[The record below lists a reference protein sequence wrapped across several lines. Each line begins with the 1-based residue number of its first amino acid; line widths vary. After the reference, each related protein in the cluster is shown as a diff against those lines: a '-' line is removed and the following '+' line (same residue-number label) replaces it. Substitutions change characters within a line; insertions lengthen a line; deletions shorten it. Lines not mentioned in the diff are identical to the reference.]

1 MPRHPNKPSDGHVGR
16 VALSRRIAFWTS
28 LLLVILAIAEGYRY
42 HPATPGLCIH
52 SLEESAGPAGAAKSV
67 ALPLSREPQRGTQ
80 PFRTLRYRFTFN
92 HDAGTREPEAISIGE
107 ALPFYRLVVN
117 GANVTPEIDLSA
129 SDIRDMAPHLHLL
142 PDDVLKPGTNVAE
155 LELPI
160 AYDLG
165 EVRIDQLCV
174 GSRAQLEPAFRA
186 NWWRMVAIPQ
196 MIAMLFCVLIVLAI
210 ALWLLA
216 ARQPAYAWY
225 IVCLLLLL
233 VRVVYVSTS
242 ARPGTP
248 LLWMLTGDIL
258 MIPLPYALYRFTSAY
273 WQFSRPWLA
282 RLMIVM
288 ASGAL
293 ISSISYLVPQ
303 AGLQRLADAF
313 VVLILV
319 SSDLLVVG
327 AMASQLHALHW
338 IEKGVVVWVGIVAFF
353 CIALEIANIFQP
365 LSLRWMWPAPPAN
378 ALLAI
383 GFGYLLV
390 RRMALGADVF
400 AYATDTLA
408 DDLDHALDPRAT
420 TDAGGWADVSASIT
434 RRERSRM
441 MRDIHDG
448 FGSRLVAVLNQA
460 RRELPSS
467 PLHRQIQRALLDM
480 RLMLDAM
487 DDASRSLVLALAR
500 LRHRIEP
507 TLAAADIA
515 SEWQT
520 DAIDGVSIDSRR
532 KLIAVFRCLEEL
544 IDNSLQ
550 HSRAKRVSVAVGI
563 CGDWLEF
570 SVEDDGCGMGDAAVG
585 RGLERSRLWIE
596 AMHGS
601 LHKDARGA
609 GCGTRFTLRVPLF

>member
-1 MPRHPNKPSDGHVGR
+1 MSRQMDKPSDRQVKR
-16 VALSRRIAFWTS
+16 VAFGRRIAFWAS
-28 LLLVILAIAEGYRY
+28 LLLVMLTIAESYRY
-42 HPATPGLCIH
+42 HPAPASLCVH
-52 SLEESAGPAGAAKSV
+52 SLEESTGIASAWKSV
-67 ALPLSREPQRGTQ
+67 ALPLSREPQRGAQ
-80 PFRTLRYRFTFN
+80 PFQTLRYRFAFQ
-92 HDAGTREPEAISIGE
+92 HEAGAREPEAISVGE
-107 ALPFYRLVVN
+107 GLPFYRLAVN
-117 GANVTPEIDLSA
+117 GANLTPEIELTA
-129 SDIRDMAPHLHLL
+129 SDIRDMAPHLHVL
-142 PDDVLKPGTNVAE
+142 PADVLKPGINVAE

-160 AYDLG
+160 AFNLG
-165 EVRIDQLCV
+165 EVRIDQVCV
-174 GSRAQLEPAFRA
+174 GSRAQLEPSFRA

-196 MIAMLFCVLIVLAI
+196 MIAMLFCVLIVLAV

-233 VRVVYVSTS
+233 VRIVYVSTS

-248 LLWMLTGDIL
+248 LLWMLIGDIL

-293 ISSISYLVPQ
+293 ISSISYFVPQ
-303 AGLQRLADAF
+303 AGLQRLAEASL
-313 VVLILV
+313 VLILV
-319 SSDLLVVG
+319 GSDLLVVG

-338 IEKGVVVWVGIVAFF
+338 IEKGVVVWVGMVAFF
-353 CIALEIANIFQP
+353 CITLEIANIFQP
-365 LSLRWMWPAPPAN
+365 LSHRWMWPAPPAN

-383 GFGYLLV
+383 GFGYLLI
-390 RRMALGADVF
+390 RRMALGADFF

-408 DDLDHALDPRAT
+408 DDLDHALDPLPRSA
-420 TDAGGWADVSASIT
+420 ARGWDDVSASIT

-448 FGSRLVAVLNQA
+448 FGSRLVAVLTQA
-460 RRELPSS
+460 RRELPHS

-507 TLAAADIA
+507 MLAAAQIA

-520 DAIDGVSIDSRR
+520 DSIDGVSIDNRR
-532 KLIAVFRCLEEL
+532 KLITVFRCLEEM
-544 IDNSLQ
+544 IDNCLQ
-550 HSRAKRVSVAVGI
+550 HSGAAHVQVVASIAGS
-563 CGDWLEF
+563 WLDF
-570 SVEDDGCGMGDAAVG
+570 SVEDDGCGIGDAAAG
-585 RGLERSRLWIE
+585 RGLERSRIWAE
-596 AMHGS
+596 AMQGS
-601 LHKDARGA
+601 LRNGV
-609 GCGTRFTLRVPLF
+609 GSSGRGTRCTLRVPLF